1 MFKIF
6 YFKILSFSLILILLI
21 IPKSSAEIIKT
32 TCKSILNDRLIG
44 VRKFILNTDL
54 KFKEQK
60 DDGFKI
66 VVGAIKNDD
75 IIKWHYFEY
84 KPMYGGGD
92 WSLFSYEISQK
103 TGDGYSRVA
112 VLTSKEKLRFQEN
125 KLFSQPNYFKDKLKT
140 TCD

>member
-44 VRKFILNTDL
+44 VRSFILNTDL
-54 KFKEQK
+54 KINEQK

-66 VVGAIKNDD
+66 VVGVIKNND
-75 IIKWHYFEY
+75 IIKWNYFEY
-84 KPMYGGGD
+84 KPMFGGGD
-92 WSLFSYEISQK
+92 YTLFSYDINQK
-103 TGDGYSRVA
+103 TGKGYSRVA
-112 VLTSKEKLRFQEN
+112 VLTNKEKIRFQEN
-125 KLFSQPNYFKDKLKT
+125 KLFSQPNYFKDKLQT